1 MKAVILAGGFGTR
14 IGKETEFM
22 PKPMIE
28 IGGIPILVHIMNTF
42 SHYGINDF
50 IICLGYKANV
60 IKNYFLNY
68 YEYES
73 DFTIDLANNSIDLHN
88 NRSKPWKITLVE
100 TGYDTMT
107 GGRLLAVKDYIKD
120 EETFCFTYGD
130 GVSNINIEELV
141 KFHKSHGKLAT
152 ITSIAAPS
160 RFGVIKSQ
168 EDGLVTNFLEKPQ
181 SDGRNI
187 NGGYFVLS
195 NKVLDYI
202 EHGSATVWE
211 KGPLEKIAKDRQLMT
226 YRHDGFWHCMD
237 TKRDKEHLEEMWHSG
252 NAPWK
257 L

>member
-14 IGKETEFM
+14 IGKETEFI

-28 IGGIPILVHIMNTF
+28 IGGMPILIHIMKTY

-50 IICLGYKANV
+50 VICLGYKANI
-60 IKNYFLNY
+60 IKDYFLNF

-73 DFTIDLANNSIDLHN
+73 DFTIDLSDNSIKLHN
-88 NRSKPWKITLVE
+88 NRSQPWKITLVE
-100 TGYDTMT
+100 TGYETMT

-130 GVSNINIEELV
+130 GVSDVNIQKLV
-141 KFHKSHGKLAT
+141 EFHKLHGKLAT
-152 ITSIAAPS
+152 LTSIEAPS
-160 RFGVIKSQ
+160 RFGEIETDS
-168 EDGLVTNFLEKPQ
+168 DGMVTNFLEKPS

-202 EHGSATVWE
+202 KDGSSTIWE
-211 KGPLEKIAKDRQLMT
+211 KSPLENLAKDKELMT
-226 YRHDGFWHCMD
+226 YKHKGFWHCMD
-237 TKRDKEHLEEMWHSG
+237 TPRDKAHLEELWHSG

-257 L
+257 V